1 MKHIQKSKTYRETL
15 SDPKER
21 KKTFS
26 QLPYQTRHK
35 TFQELGLDIADVKD
49 RDNLSRSW
57 SKHRKNLAMIKEAKE
72 MVAVD
77 KAKVEEAAAASA
89 APPAPVPQASHNSA
103 GLEEAAKAALAA
115 ATNANQVA
123 ANANQIGYNA
133 NQVATSA
140 NQAVENLAGT
150 VGEQGKQIVEQ
161 GKQIGEQGKQIGE
174 QGKQIADLKDI
185 AFGYGNRL
193 TNVETRQDAA
203 DVRMDVAET
212 RMDAADGRMDEM
224 QETINALTEGR
235 PRQRLQQQPSQTSQ
249 LSAVGATDDGS
260 GWASPSRGPPR
271 SPAAANT
278 TTPRAGVAKKKSPP
292 PSPRSTSGSVGIP
305 NHGSPSSTSTAS
317 VLVGA
322 AKKMSFSPSSSP
334 PSFGSVGASDHGVT
348 PSPSTNVDVAP
359 TAPAFGT
366 SFSQYNGFDTAIAAA
381 AAAGGGGGWGSSLVP
396 SQGKP
401 SSIASAGGD
410 LFGVRSGVIFDQT
423 RALPKFL
430 LDPFLEEALR
440 YVAKGVREGLPA
452 EVFKCVTLYSQDF
465 FEVRDTGMGS
475 LSSTESIMCKSIV
488 LAMEALPLFASD
500 VYYVY
505 RAIQFETQE
514 DALSFKDLM
523 ENGQPFVEPAF
534 LSTTIMHI
542 QSEDMGYFNNKNCFF
557 AILSKTGRHILKALA
572 INEDE
577 LEVVFR
583 PGTSFRILSFE
594 DTMPDAEHG
603 TTPDQAGRYRIVM
616 EEI

>member
-15 SDPKER
+15 ADPKER

-185 AFGYGNRL
+185 DFGYGNRL

-235 PRQRLQQQPSQTSQ
+235 PRQRLQQQPSPTSQ
-249 LSAVGATDDGS
+249 LSTVGAFADGS
-260 GWASPSRGPPR
+260 GWTSPSRAP
-271 SPAAANT
+271 SAAANT
-278 TTPRAGVAKKKSPP
+278 TTPPAGVAKKKSPP
-292 PSPRSTSGSVGIP
+292 PSPSFGSVGIP
-305 NHGSPSSTSTAS
+305 NHGSPASTSTAS
-317 VLVGA
+317 ALVGA
-322 AKKMSFSPSSSP
+322 VKKMSFSPSSSP

-381 AAAGGGGGWGSSLVP
+381 AAAAGGGGGWGSFPVS

-465 FEVRDTGMGS
+465 FEVKKRFGTLAWDRSPRRSQSCVKASWLRWRLCPCS
-475 LSSTESIMCKSIV
+475 LRMCIMSTVQFNSRRKRM
-488 LAMEALPLFASD
+488 LFRS
-500 VYYVY
+500 
-505 RAIQFETQE
+505 
-514 DALSFKDLM
+514 
-523 ENGQPFVEPAF
+523 
-534 LSTTIMHI
+534 
-542 QSEDMGYFNNKNCFF
+542 
-557 AILSKTGRHILKALA
+557 
-572 INEDE
+572 
-577 LEVVFR
+577 
-583 PGTSFRILSFE
+583 RI
-594 DTMPDAEHG
+594 
-603 TTPDQAGRYRIVM
+603 
-616 EEI
+616 